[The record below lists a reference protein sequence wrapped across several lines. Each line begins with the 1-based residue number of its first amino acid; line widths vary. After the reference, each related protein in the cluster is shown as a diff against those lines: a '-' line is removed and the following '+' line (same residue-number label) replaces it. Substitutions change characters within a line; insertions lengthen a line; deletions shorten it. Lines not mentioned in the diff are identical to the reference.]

1 MITKPTYDEYPEYYK
16 RYIDSLPEEGI
27 LEYYSNQT
35 NEVETLLKGLT
46 EEKLLFRYET
56 KKWSIKELIAHLLDS
71 EIIMG
76 YRALTYCRNDKTNLP
91 MYDHDEYVNAGNFDT
106 LKPSSL
112 IKHYA
117 VVRESNLLLFESIT
131 DQEWIRTG
139 ITGDKTF
146 TTRTI
151 PYIVT
156 GHTEHHINILK
167 ERYL

>member
-1 MITKPTYDEYPEYYK
+1 MITKPTNDEYPEYYRK
-16 RYIDSLPEEGI
+16 YIDSLPEEGI
-27 LEYYSNQT
+27 LKYYMNQT
-35 NEVETLLKGLT
+35 NDVKNLINNLS
-46 EEKLLFRYET
+46 EEKLLFRYAED
-56 KKWSIKELIAHLLDS
+56 KWSIKELIAHLLDS

-91 MYDHDEYVNAGNFDT
+91 MYDHDEYIKAGDFDT
-106 LKPSSL
+106 FNSSLL

-117 VVRESNLLLFESIT
+117 VVRESNMILFKSIS
-131 DQEWIRTG
+131 DENWIVKG
-139 ITGDKTF
+139 ITGGKIF

-156 GHTEHHINILK
+156 GHTEHHIKVLK